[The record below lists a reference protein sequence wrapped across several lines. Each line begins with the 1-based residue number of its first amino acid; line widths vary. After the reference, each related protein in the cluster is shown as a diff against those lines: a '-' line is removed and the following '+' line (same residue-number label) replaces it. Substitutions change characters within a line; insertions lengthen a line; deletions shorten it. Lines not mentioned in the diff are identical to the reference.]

1 MKLARRS
8 TLRPSS
14 KQARAFGRA
23 CGTARK
29 AWNWGLGRKIE
40 AWKIRKAA
48 LAAGTPGEAAPKVPT
63 AIDLH
68 RELNKLK
75 KMPVEDGGFPWMYA
89 VSKCAP
95 QEALRDLDEAFTHF
109 FRRLKLGEKPGFPRF
124 KARGRDPGHFRLT
137 GSITVKGGRIRL
149 PRVGAVR
156 FMPGDR
162 GYIPDGTY
170 SSASVVEDHG
180 HWCVSVRFDVP
191 EAPADATRPVV
202 GLDAGVR
209 ELAHLSDGTVIP
221 NPRALARE
229 TARLRKAKLA
239 VARKRRAADKRLGTQ
254 KKGERRVE
262 AKRLQRARRV
272 ATRLAHRVANIRK
285 DALHK
290 ATTWIGSTYSAVVVE
305 DLHGKNMTRRARGRG
320 RAAKAGLNRVILDS
334 GMLRLRPLLAY
345 KMPLHGGRLDVVPAP
360 YTSRT
365 CSGCGARNDPGSSKT
380 YKCANCGLVLD
391 RDENASLNILAA
403 ASCSAAPSGS
413 GPKARRGAA
422 VRPKAK
428 ARRLAATIRQSDGG
442 VG

>member
-1 MKLARRS
+1 MTLAGRG
-8 TLRPSS
+8 TLRPSR

-40 AWKIRKAA
+40 AWKIREAA

-124 KARGRDPGHFRLT
+124 KAKGRDPGHFHLT
-137 GSITVKGGRIRL
+137 GSITVKDGRIRL

-221 NPRALARE
+221 NGCSSRLGGTSGAIPR
-229 TARLRKAKLA
+229 TW
-239 VARKRRAADKRLGTQ
+239 RRAA
-254 KKGERRVE
+254 
-262 AKRLQRARRV
+262 
-272 ATRLAHRVANIRK
+272 
-285 DALHK
+285 
-290 ATTWIGSTYSAVVVE
+290 
-305 DLHGKNMTRRARGRG
+305 
-320 RAAKAGLNRVILDS
+320 
-334 GMLRLRPLLAY
+334 
-345 KMPLHGGRLDVVPAP
+345 
-360 YTSRT
+360 
-365 CSGCGARNDPGSSKT
+365 
-380 YKCANCGLVLD
+380 
-391 RDENASLNILAA
+391 
-403 ASCSAAPSGS
+403 
-413 GPKARRGAA
+413 
-422 VRPKAK
+422 
-428 ARRLAATIRQSDGG
+428 
-442 VG
+442 